1 MTAIITLPP
10 SHMVFRG
17 PHVSETGCSKHLEK
31 AMEAI
36 RALHLATG
44 VTNITPSAS
53 HEAPGHGLFAFNP
66 VGMKP
71 PVNQI
76 G

>member
-1 MTAIITLPP
+1 MTAKITIPP
-10 SHMVFRG
+10 SHMAFCG
-17 PHVSETGCSKHLEK
+17 PHVSETGCSKHLVK

-66 VGMKP
+66 VGIK